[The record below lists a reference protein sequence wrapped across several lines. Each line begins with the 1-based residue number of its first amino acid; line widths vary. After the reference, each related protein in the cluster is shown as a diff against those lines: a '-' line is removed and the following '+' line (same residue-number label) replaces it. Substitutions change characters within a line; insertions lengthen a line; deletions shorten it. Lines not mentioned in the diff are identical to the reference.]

1 MQLISTRGAEM
12 QKMMTIKEV
21 AEVTGV
27 PLQTWRGWLC
37 KGIAPVQPV
46 KLNGNLRWR
55 RREIEALVEGEEKIR
70 RGPGRPTKEET
81 LKKKRQ
87 EAA

>member
-1 MQLISTRGAEM
+1 M

-21 AEVTGV
+21 AEITCV

-55 RREIEALVEGEEKIR
+55 RKEIEALVEGEEIK
-70 RGPGRPTKEET
+70 RGPGRPNKEET
-81 LKKKRQ
+81 MKKKRQ
-87 EAA
+87 EAV

>member
-1 MQLISTRGAEM
+1 M

-55 RREIEALVEGEEKIR
+55 RREIEALVEGGEAK
-70 RGPGRPTKEET
+70 RGPGRPTKEESM
-81 LKKKRQ
+81 LKKRQ

>member
-1 MQLISTRGAEM
+1 M

-21 AEVTGV
+21 SEITGV

-55 RREIEALVEGEEKIR
+55 RREIEALVEGEEIK
-70 RGPGRPTKEET
+70 RGPGRPPKEET
-81 LKKKRQ
+81 MNKRK